1 MPKKLNTYRTD
12 IRADCLCRPA
22 CPASK
27 PKRGPSCNSHGHQ
40 RELHDR
46 EESYQPAHSRQ
57 QKGFT
62 IQLDKR
68 RLQSI
73 TSYYNLLDSKLK
85 NLFRTAM
92 ISRFYFYRYYNSLF
106 YWFFVWEKILVS
118 RINYHLWQTTRT
130 GLAQDIATE
139 IFETRQKGNM

>member
-1 MPKKLNTYRTD
+1 MNTNRTD

-46 EESYQPAHSRQ
+46 EESHQPAHSRQ

-73 TSYYNLLDSKLK
+73 TSYYNLLDFKLK
-85 NLFRTAM
+85 IHSEENRRE
-92 ISRFYFYRYYNSLF
+92 INSLEAT
-106 YWFFVWEKILVS
+106 FFLDYTFI
-118 RINYHLWQTTRT
+118 
-130 GLAQDIATE
+130 DITISSSICFLSERKFLLKELTIICDKQQEQA
-139 IFETRQKGNM
+139 